1 MFKFFTENNLISQNQ
16 SGFKPGDSC
25 TNQLL
30 SITHQIYKS
39 FDDGHEVLS
48 VFLDMS
54 KAFDKVWHKGLIFKL
69 KQNGI
74 SGNLLSTLTDF
85 LKLRKQRVVLNGQLS
100 SWSNIETGV
109 PQGSILGPLL
119 FLVYINGLSGGLT
132 TNARLFADDVSLFSV
147 VTNLNNDLSKINAW
161 TNQWK
166 LIFNP
171 DPRKQAQE
179 VIFSRK
185 TQKMSHLPLNFNNNT
200 VQKVQFQK
208 HLCVYLD
215 GKLDFREHLQN
226 IFKKKQR
233 NNQFIT

>member
-16 SGFKPGDSC
+16 SGFKPSNSC

-30 SITHQIYKS
+30 SITHQIYQS
-39 FDDGHEVLS
+39 FDDGYEVLS
-48 VFLDMS
+48 VFVGMS
-54 KAFDKVWHKGLIFKL
+54 RAFDKVWHMGLIFKL

-119 FLVYINGLSGGLT
+119 FLVYINGLSDGLT

-147 VTNLNNDLSKINAW
+147 VDNINLSATNLNNDLSKINAW
-161 TNQWK
+161 ANQWK
-166 LIFNP
+166 MTFNP
-171 DPRKQAQE
+171 DPNKQAQE

-185 TQKMSHLPLNFNNNT
+185 TKKTSHPPLNFNNNS
-200 VQKVQFQK
+200 VQ
-208 HLCVYLD
+208 
-215 GKLDFREHLQN
+215 
-226 IFKKKQR
+226 
-233 NNQFIT
+233 

>member
-1 MFKFFTENNLISQNQ
+1 M
-16 SGFKPGDSC
+16 
-25 TNQLL
+25 
-30 SITHQIYKS
+30 
-39 FDDGHEVLS
+39 
-48 VFLDMS
+48 
-54 KAFDKVWHKGLIFKL
+54 
-69 KQNGI
+69 
-74 SGNLLSTLTDF
+74 
-85 LKLRKQRVVLNGQLS
+85 VLNGQLS
-100 SWSNIETGV
+100 SWSSTETGV
-109 PQGSILGPLL
+109 PQGSVLGPLL
-119 FLVYINGLSGGLT
+119 FLVYINNLSDGLT

-147 VTNLNNDLSKINAW
+147 VTNLSNDLSKINAW

-226 IFKKKQR
+226 MFKKKR